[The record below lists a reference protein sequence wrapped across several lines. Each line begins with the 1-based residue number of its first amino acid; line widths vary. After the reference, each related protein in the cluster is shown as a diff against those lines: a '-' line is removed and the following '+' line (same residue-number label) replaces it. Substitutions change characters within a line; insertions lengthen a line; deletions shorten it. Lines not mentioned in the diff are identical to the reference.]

1 MSSYSSPSTPSSSNT
16 PSSSSRPLM
25 SQLDGPVHDLADS
38 AQALLAATGTAASDA
53 VRGARQ
59 ASRESLH
66 AFSDSASHLAHD
78 SAQAVRERA
87 VQLRDSGTDY
97 IRERPMQAMLI
108 AAGAGAALALLAR
121 MLLGGHGGRGR

>member
-1 MSSYSSPSTPSSSNT
+1 MSTFSSPSTSSS
-16 PSSSSRPLM
+16 SGAASSSRPLM
-25 SQLDGPVHDLADS
+25 SQLDGPAHDLADS
-38 AQALLAATGTAASDA
+38 AQALLAATGSAASDA

-97 IRERPMQAMLI
+97 IRERPLQAVLI

-121 MLLGGHGGRGR
+121 MLLGGHSSR